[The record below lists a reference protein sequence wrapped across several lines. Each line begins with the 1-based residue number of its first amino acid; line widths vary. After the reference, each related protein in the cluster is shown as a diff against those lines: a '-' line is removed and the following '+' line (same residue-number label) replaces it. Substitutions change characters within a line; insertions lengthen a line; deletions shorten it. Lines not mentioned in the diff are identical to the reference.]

1 MATCPQCGNPV
12 DPSNRFCAICG
23 RDILG
28 PPAVVAP
35 APPVA
40 SSSSPSYGATA
51 PVQASANQYA
61 SEPPRTSGKAIAS
74 LIFGIFFF
82 ALPTA
87 IGAIVFGHISLS
99 DIKKSAGRL
108 QGRGLA
114 ITGLVLGYAGIAF
127 IPIILIIA
135 AIAIPSLLK
144 ARMAANEASTIASV
158 HAINQ
163 AELRYQVTYGV
174 FACQIQELGGASGSC
189 SASAEHA
196 CLLDDTLASG
206 RKNGY
211 VFELQNCSAGKY
223 TLAAYPQTFNNTGI
237 RSFCSDETAVV
248 RYSQSGTAERCLSEG
263 EPLQ

>member
-12 DPSNRFCAICG
+12 DPANRFCAICG

-28 PPAVVAP
+28 PPAAVAP
-35 APPVA
+35 PPVA
-40 SSSSPSYGATA
+40 SSTFPPAGATT
-51 PVQASANQYA
+51 PVVQPPQSSYPT
-61 SEPPRTSGKAIAS
+61 EPPRTSGKAIAS
-74 LIFGIFFF
+74 LILGIFFF

-87 IGAIVFGHISLS
+87 IAAIVFGHISLS

-135 AIAIPSLLK
+135 AIAIPNLLK

-211 VFELQNCSAGKY
+211 IFELQNCSAGKY

-248 RYSQSGTAERCLSEG
+248 RSSQSGTAERCLSEG